1 MKQQNDLHTTLH
13 ESSKLPKDFELSA
26 LKIGYDGK
34 RAANNLTGLGNYS
47 RSLIEQLAVIYPACS
62 FYVYTAKIKE
72 SLLQLPLFKL
82 GNVHLK
88 LAKVKGLAKAMWRSF
103 SIKKQLVKDEIDL
116 FHGLSHEIPF
126 GIQHTQVK
134 SIVTIHDLIFL
145 RMPQLYKLID
155 RKIYTFKSRY
165 ACINADRIIAISECT
180 KKDIIELYN
189 IPSSKIDVVYQSCDD
204 IFKKL
209 LTEELK
215 KSVREKYHLPEH
227 YILSVGTIE
236 ARKNLGLIIEALPHI
251 NEDYKLIV
259 IGKETNYATLVK
271 EKIKNKNLENRVIFL
286 KDVPF
291 SDFPAIYQNAKL
303 FIYPSR
309 YEGFGIPIIEALYS
323 KVPVI
328 AATGSCLEEAGG
340 PDSIYIQPDDADALA
355 KMSNSILSDPTLAQH
370 MQHKGYE
377 YVQKFN
383 HNLVAHNLMNCYLK
397 TLSN

>member
-1 MKQQNDLHTTLH
+1 MEQQNDLHTALQ
-13 ESSKLPKDFELSA
+13 ESSKLPKGFGLSA

-47 RSLIEQLAVIYPACS
+47 RSLIEQLAVIYPS
-62 FYVYTAKIKE
+62 HNFYIYTTKIKE
-72 SLLQLPLFKL
+72 NLLQLPLFKL
-82 GNVHLK
+82 DNVHLK
-88 LAKVKGLAKAMWRSF
+88 LAKVKGLAQVIWRSF
-103 SIKKQLVKDEIDL
+103 SVKKQLIKDQINL

-134 SIVTIHDLIFL
+134 SVVTIHDLIFL

-165 ACINADRIIAISECT
+165 ACVNADRIIAISECT

-189 IPSSKIDVVYQSCDD
+189 ISPSKIDVVYQSCDD
-204 IFKKL
+204 IFKKP
-209 LTEELK
+209 LTEEAK
-215 KSVREKYHLPEH
+215 KSAREKYQLPEH
-227 YILSVGTIE
+227 YILSIGTIE
-236 ARKNLGLIIEALPHI
+236 ARKNLGLIIDALPHI
-251 NEDYKLIV
+251 NENYKLVV
-259 IGKETNYATLVK
+259 IGKETSYAALIK
-271 EKIKNKNLENRVIFL
+271 EKIKSKNLENRVIFL
-286 KDVPF
+286 KNVPF
-291 SDFPAIYQNAKL
+291 SDFPAIYQNASL

-340 PDSIYIQPDDADALA
+340 PDSLYIQPDDPDTLA
-355 KMSNSILSDPTLAQH
+355 KTSNHVLSDPALAQQ

-383 HNLVAHNLMNCYLK
+383 NNLVAHNLMNCYLK